1 VREQGCDAKLRGRG
15 GQIFELFVA
24 TLMHDCSINRM
35 DRGTP

>member
-15 GQIFELFVA
+15 CQIFGLFVA
-24 TLMHDCSINRM
+24 TLMYDCSINRM